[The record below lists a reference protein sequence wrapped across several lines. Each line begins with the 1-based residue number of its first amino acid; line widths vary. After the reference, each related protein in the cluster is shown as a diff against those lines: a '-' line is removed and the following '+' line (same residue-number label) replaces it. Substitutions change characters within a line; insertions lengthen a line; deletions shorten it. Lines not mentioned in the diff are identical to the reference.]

1 MEQMVQLAAVIVFAL
16 LGVAAGALTGIVP
29 GLHVNNLALLIIAAG
44 GALSAFVLSI
54 FPGASL
60 FDIALLTASLITSVA
75 VTHTF
80 VNCIPST
87 FLGAPDESTSLSVL
101 PAHRMTLEGR
111 GYEAVELSAMGSL
124 GGLLVSFSLLV
135 PVFIII
141 GPPMGGYEKVI
152 NTSIVLILISVVAIL
167 VLDEGSR
174 QVRTGIALNG
184 IVVKGGDEPADAVSS
199 LSQGSRARVG
209 GVVTRACGG
218 SDFWIRDATGEV
230 HVRLKFGKAPAPET
244 SVTVAGKV
252 MRDSDRNGGAK
263 RMALALA
270 VFGLAGALG
279 AVLLVPEGVAGILP
293 TPIKADDGAVL
304 LLPLFSGLFGLP
316 LLISSMKG
324 RDKVPPQGTRTR
336 PKLPGWRRARGSV
349 SGTVGG
355 CITGWLPGA
364 SSAVAAAISAQLS
377 GSKGSGDDE
386 SDEFIVSVSAVS
398 TANTIFNLLALFV
411 LMRARSGAMKAV
423 QGLLGENVALWT
435 SLGAVPWALMC
446 LLAVVLVSGALAYII
461 TLWMGKRAAKLLPR
475 LRYRPLA
482 VGVCCFMVAMSFIFG
497 GFLGLGILACAYFIG
512 TLPEKLGVCRVHLM
526 GCIVV
531 PTLWFFLT
539 MG

>member
-1 MEQMVQLAAVIVFAL
+1 MVQLGAVVAFAL
-16 LGVAAGALTGIVP
+16 LGVAAGALTGIIP
-29 GLHVNNLALLIIAAG
+29 GLHVNNLALLVLAAG
-44 GALSAFVLSI
+44 GALTALVLSI
-54 FPGASL
+54 FPAASL

-135 PVFIII
+135 PVFIVI

-152 NTSIVLILISVVAIL
+152 NTSVVLILIVVVAIL

-174 QVRTGIALNG
+174 PAKTGVALNG
-184 IVVKGGDEPADAVSS
+184 IVVKGGDEPSEDVSS
-199 LSQGSRARVG
+199 LSLGNRARVEG
-209 GVVTRACGG
+209 LVTRACGG
-218 SDFWIRDATGEV
+218 SDFWLRDATGEV
-230 HVRLKFGKAPAPET
+230 HIKLKFGNAPEPGRRV
-244 SVTVAGKV
+244 SVAGKAV
-252 MRDSDRNGGAK
+252 RGSERNGGAK

-270 VFGLAGALG
+270 VFGMAGALG
-279 AVLLVPEGVAGILP
+279 SILLIPEGVAGILP
-293 TPIKADDGAVL
+293 TPVKADDGAVL

-324 RDKVPPQGTRTR
+324 RDRVPPQGTRAR
-336 PKLPGWRRARGSV
+336 PKLPGWRRARGAL

-355 CITGWLPGA
+355 CVTGWLPGA

-377 GSKGSGDDE
+377 GCKGSGDDE

-398 TANTIFNLLALFV
+398 TANAIFNLLALFV

-423 QGLLGENVALWT
+423 QGIMGDNVELWT
-435 SLGAVPWALMC
+435 SLGSVPWALMC
-446 LLAVVLVSGALAYII
+446 LLAVVLVSGAMAFLI
-461 TLWMGKRAAKLLPR
+461 TLWVGKRAAKLLPR
-475 LRYRPLA
+475 LSYRPLA
-482 VGVCCFMVAMSFIFG
+482 VGVCCFMVAISLVFG
-497 GFLGLGILACAYFIG
+497 GLLGSGILACAYFIG
-512 TLPEKLGVCRVHLM
+512 KLPEKLGVRRVHLM
-526 GCIVV
+526 GCIIV
-531 PTLWFFLT
+531 PTLWFLMFA
-539 MG
+539 